1 MTCDFTSFSIVFQL
15 YQDEDRMIM
24 EGCVQWNPFY
34 GWKNSRLNRGSTEET
49 ISLLFCSRLGSHN

>member
-1 MTCDFTSFSIVFQL
+1 
-15 YQDEDRMIM
+15 M